1 MREEEEEE
9 VGEWVKGLTATL
21 QRLATLAK
29 RSEKTT
35 LNNYNAY
42 AEWKIAKISAK
53 SEGKQY
59 GKYVNKREI
68 GG

>member
-1 MREEEEEE
+1 MWEEEKEE
-9 VGEWVKGLTATL
+9 EWVKGLTATF
-21 QRLATLAK
+21 QAK
-29 RSEKTT
+29 RCEKTT

-59 GKYVNKREI
+59 GKYVNKRKI
-68 GG
+68 GRG